1 MNQMTNQIID
11 CNGKYEV
18 HAGAKGGYA
27 VVNSETGE
35 VRCSFA
41 TEREAVKVATK
52 LNSEAAE

>member
-1 MNQMTNQIID
+1 MNEQIID

-35 VRCSFA
+35 VRCSFP
-41 TEREAVKVATK
+41 TEREAVKVATN
-52 LNSEAAE
+52 LNNEAAE